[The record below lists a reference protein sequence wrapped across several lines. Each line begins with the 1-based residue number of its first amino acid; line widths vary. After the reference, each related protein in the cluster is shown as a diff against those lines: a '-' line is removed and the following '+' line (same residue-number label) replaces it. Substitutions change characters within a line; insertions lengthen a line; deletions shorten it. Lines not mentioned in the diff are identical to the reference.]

1 MIIHRS
7 VTVDKLL
14 NLYNFFFSNH
24 LNIFKKN
31 KPIVYFTTKQTTDNT
46 NRQKIKI
53 KANNI
58 KNRKVFE

>member
-24 LNIFKKN
+24 LNILKKN

>member
-1 MIIHRS
+1 MKIHRS
-7 VTVDKLL
+7 VTVVKLL

-31 KPIVYFTTKQTTDNT
+31 NPIVYFTTKQTTDN
-46 NRQKIKI
+46 NIRQKIKI